1 MFPAGDDR
9 FVVHSVRTANRMSLR
24 AVECVLPNGR
34 APTGTVLCLHGWACS
49 AYSYRFVLPLLANA
63 GLRAVALDLP
73 GHGLSDK
80 PTTGSWYTLPA
91 MTGAVRE
98 ACAALDIASATVVGH
113 SMSGP
118 IATQLALDMS
128 AGPQITSMVLAA
140 PVGFGQ
146 LAHLQ
151 LATWGTP
158 TWLAHPLPYLAPRWL
173 AWLVLRTSY
182 GSGSRPTERDLDEYW
197 APSRSPLFVR
207 ALQTLLHGY
216 DWQAAEHTDLA
227 RVNVPTRIVWGV
239 EDPLIPEAQI
249 EAYGRAIPGSVVE
262 RLGHGVGHAVP
273 DEAPDQLVQ
282 AIVAT
287 RGC

>member
-1 MFPAGDDR
+1 
-9 FVVHSVRTANRMSLR
+9 
-24 AVECVLPNGR
+24 VLPI
-34 APTGTVLCLHGWACS
+34 
-49 AYSYRFVLPLLANA
+49 LANL
-63 GLRAVALDLP
+63 GLRAIALDLP

-80 PTTGSWYTLPA
+80 PDTGAWYTLPA
-91 MTGAVRE
+91 MTDAVQD
-98 ACAALDIASATVVGH
+98 ACTALGVSNATVVGH

-118 IATQLALDMS
+118 IAARLALRNDTEPE
-128 AGPQITSMVLAA
+128 ATGLQVNGLVLAA

-151 LATWGTP
+151 LAAWCTP
-158 TWLAHPLPYLAPRWL
+158 TWLAHPLPYLVPKWL

-207 ALQTLLHGY
+207 ALQSLLHGY
-216 DWQAAEHTDLA
+216 DWQAAEHMDLA
-227 RVNVPTRIVWGV
+227 QVKVPTRIVWGV

-249 EAYGRAIPGSVVE
+249 EAYGRAIPGSIVE
-262 RLGHGVGHAVP
+262 RLGDGVGHAVP
-273 DEAPDQLVQ
+273 DEAPDLLAK
-282 AIVAT
+282 AIVAV